1 MSDFCLPFLGEDVNL
16 RDAMS
21 IVLLRH
27 FGDDAAHELGV
38 RAFAGKMVSFEKIG
52 ERFVRQHGERLLRA
66 AHADPAVIKE
76 LADAVIRIMSV
87 DAFFIGRHLVVRR
100 LAVKVVQEQDVFDR

>member
-1 MSDFCLPFLGEDVNL
+1 MPDFCLPFLGEDVDL

-38 RAFAGKMVSFEKIG
+38 RAFTGKIISFEEIR
-52 ERFVRQHGERLLRA
+52 ERFVGQHGERLLRA
-66 AHADPAVIKE
+66 AHTDPAVIKE

-100 LAVKVVQEQDVFDR
+100 LAVKIVQEQDVFDR